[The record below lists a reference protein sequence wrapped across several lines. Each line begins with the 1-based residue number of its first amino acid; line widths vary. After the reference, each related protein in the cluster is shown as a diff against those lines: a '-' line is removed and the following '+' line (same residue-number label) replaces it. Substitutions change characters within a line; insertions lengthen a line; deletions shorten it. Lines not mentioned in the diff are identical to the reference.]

1 MVSSKLLLIFSLKIF
16 FQISEFYQNI
26 EIFRRILPNLY
37 QSLVRTLLGF
47 FLILLDCLPIFLWNF
62 LNFFQTFP
70 SISGILF
77 LNLVTKFDSRH
88 QSSSEFPCQ
97 FFVLKFMNFCKK
109 NLGTGVPTFSNYGN
123 MLGCV
128 WQDLVDL

>member
-47 FLILLDCLPIFLWNF
+47 FLILLDCLPIFYGIF

-70 SISGILF
+70 SLSRILF
-77 LNLVTKFDSRH
+77 LNLLTKFDSRH
-88 QSSSEFPCQ
+88 QRSSEFPRQ
-97 FFVLKFMNFCKK
+97 FFVLKFLNFCKK
-109 NLGTGVPTFSNYGN
+109 KSRNQVSRFPLFPTIETCWGVFGKI
-123 MLGCV
+123 
-128 WQDLVDL
+128 